1 MGANRRCAHENKS
14 SCALGQSQ
22 GVEFITLSAAEKAMW
37 KASLAGVIPAWVDK
51 MVAAGRAK
59 SEVEGWIDFIRGRI
73 DYWTAEQ
80 VKAGVPF
87 LVGYP

>member
-1 MGANRRCAHENKS
+1 
-14 SCALGQSQ
+14 
-22 GVEFITLSAAEKAMW
+22 
-37 KASLAGVIPAWVDK
+37 
-51 MVAAGRAK
+51 MVAAGRVK
-59 SEVEGWIDFIRGRI
+59 SDVEGWIDYIRGRI